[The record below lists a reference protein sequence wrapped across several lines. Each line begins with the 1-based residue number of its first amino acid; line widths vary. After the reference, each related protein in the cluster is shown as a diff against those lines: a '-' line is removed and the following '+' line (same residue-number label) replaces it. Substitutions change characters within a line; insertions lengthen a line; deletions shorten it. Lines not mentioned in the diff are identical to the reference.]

1 MDKNDIF
8 WGYFKTTGQIGAYL
22 LFRNMN
28 EEYNDNS
35 SKRLRIKR
43 KLG

>member
-1 MDKNDIF
+1 MAKNDIF

-22 LFRNMN
+22 LFRNMIG
-28 EEYNDNS
+28 EYNDVS
-35 SKRLRIKR
+35 SKKLRIKR